1 MKKYVREIL
10 RLTGGINLE
19 KIKKYIK
26 PIVLV
31 LCVSVFCTCGALLI
45 MTLIEDA
52 DKEKAV
58 NEALQTAQQTT
69 EELNPIIS
77 VIEENKPEETASEG
91 ESNESSIS
99 DFIGGTSTVNT
110 IKRLTDVLPPETY
123 ATIAGVL
130 SVPERNVKCSLVY
143 GVSEEN
149 LKANAG
155 IHELS
160 YTDSLVVLGHNYRN
174 GTMFHNL
181 LNTEVG
187 DEVNIEFTDGT
198 IMKYNIAERVHL
210 TEDEYNAD
218 YSVLFES
225 TYDLVLVTC
234 ENINMKEGRCVLY
247 CNIV

>member
-1 MKKYVREIL
+1 MCGKIL
-10 RLTGGINLE
+10 QLIGGANLE
-19 KIKKYIK
+19 KVKKYIK

-31 LCVSVFCTCGALLI
+31 LCVSIFCTCWALLI
-45 MTLIEDA
+45 MTLAEDA
-52 DKEKAV
+52 EKEKAV
-58 NEALQTAQQTT
+58 NEALQLAQQVT

-77 VIEENKPEETASEG
+77 VIEENKPEKEQP
-91 ESNESSIS
+91 ESDESSIS

-123 ATIAGVL
+123 ATIAGVIN
-130 SVPERNVKCSLVY
+130 VPERNVKCSLVY

-160 YTDSLVVLGHNYRN
+160 YTDSLVVMGHNYRN

-181 LNTEVG
+181 LDTEVG

-198 IMKYNIAERVHL
+198 VMKYTITERVHL

-247 CNIV
+247 CDIV